1 MTCAQLLQG
10 VGQLP
15 KLPNPESLEFLS
27 DEVQIPGAGQRLG
40 TAARPQLAVETV
52 DVGLDGAHRDAE
64 LTGDLLVGIAG
75 GDEREHLELPLAWG
89 LGEPLVGNRRRRVFL
104 RERPYEPCEV

>member
-1 MTCAQLLQG
+1 MMTCAQLLQG
-10 VGQLP
+10 VGQ
-15 KLPNPESLEFLS
+15 LPNPESLEFLS

-40 TAARPQLAVETV
+40 SAARPQLAVEAV
-52 DVGLDGAHRDAE
+52 DVGLYRAHRDEE

-75 GDEREHLELPLAWG
+75 GDEREHLQLPLAWG

-104 RERPYEPCEV
+104 REGRYELCEV